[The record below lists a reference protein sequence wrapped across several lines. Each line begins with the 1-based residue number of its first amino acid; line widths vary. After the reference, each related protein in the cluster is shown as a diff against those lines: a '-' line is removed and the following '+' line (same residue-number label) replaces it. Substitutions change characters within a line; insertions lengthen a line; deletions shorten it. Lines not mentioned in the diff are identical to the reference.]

1 MHYYEIVPM
10 TFLSFFTVRQCF
22 LNSTIT
28 SDVNFDES
36 EINKSINLILLPVFQ

>member
-22 LNSTIT
+22 LNSTTT
-28 SDVNFDES
+28 SDVNFDEI